1 MTSQIEHAPYYRQ
14 TASLQF
20 GPILITL
27 TVIIAFWNWYFNTVD
42 SQWLIDNM
50 LHIQVM
56 TDDLGMEEQ
65 KMLSS
70 ILTIDFL
77 KFSTLLGAIGSLV
90 ISLLLLSAYVVLV
103 SRFVLSQG
111 REVGFTTAINVSS
124 MASLMTAS
132 IHLLYG
138 MYVWFAQ
145 ESKVNLYEV
154 DFLSLNNVLL
164 GLSPEHMLFGFA
176 NSISI
181 ATLLFI
187 ACCSHLMSK
196 KSSFT
201 FNQAMVL
208 YLVPYA
214 VLWAFLL
221 INAVI

>member
-1 MTSQIEHAPYYRQ
+1 MTNQIENPVYYRQ
-14 TASLQF
+14 AASLQF

-56 TDDLGMEEQ
+56 TDDLGTEEQ
-65 KMLSS
+65 KILSS

-90 ISLLLLSAYVVLV
+90 ISLLILSAYVVLV
-103 SRFVLSQG
+103 SRFVLPQG
-111 REVGFTTAINVSS
+111 QEVGFTTAINVSS
-124 MASLMTAS
+124 VSSLMTAS

-138 MYVWFAQ
+138 IYVWLAQ

-154 DFLSLNNVLL
+154 DFLSLNNALL
-164 GLSPEHMLFGFA
+164 GLSPEHVLFGFA

-187 ACCSHLMSK
+187 VCCGHLMSK

-201 FNQAMVL
+201 FQQATIL

-214 VLWAFLL
+214 AIWGFLL